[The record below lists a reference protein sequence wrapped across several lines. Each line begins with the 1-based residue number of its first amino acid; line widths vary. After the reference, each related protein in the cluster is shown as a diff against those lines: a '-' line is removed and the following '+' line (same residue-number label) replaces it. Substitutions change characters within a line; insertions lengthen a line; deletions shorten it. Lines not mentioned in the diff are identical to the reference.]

1 MNSKIELLSLLY
13 ICDSSFELPNKYKEY
28 KEYQSLITTYFSLF
42 ISMKNHYLKNLNG
55 SYLIIF
61 LLWDIVNMI
70 LVSFI

>member
-1 MNSKIELLSLLY
+1 MNTKIELLSLLY
-13 ICDSSFELPNKYKEY
+13 VCDSSLELPNKYKEY

-70 LVSFI
+70 LVCFI